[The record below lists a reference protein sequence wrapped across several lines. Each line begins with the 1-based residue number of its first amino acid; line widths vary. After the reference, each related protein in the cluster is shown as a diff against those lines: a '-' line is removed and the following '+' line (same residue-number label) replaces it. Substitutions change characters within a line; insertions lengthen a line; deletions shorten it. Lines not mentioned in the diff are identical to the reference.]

1 MEKKIAMTI
10 PEWKDLLAEEAKKTR
25 ANATI
30 TFELDGGARFILRY
44 TLPKEGGKK

>member
-1 MEKKIAMTI
+1 MEEKIAKTI
-10 PEWKDLLAEEAKKTR
+10 PEWKDLLAEEAKRTH

-30 TFELDGGARFILRY
+30 TFELEGGARFILRY